1 MYIRRRPCK
10 MCSESSA
17 PGTSID
23 TCTDTSKDTCTDT
36 CDARGSG
43 RSEYVHFTAKDSDS
57 DSEIEEALC
66 ADVHEEE
73 KHGAAVVCVP
83 AVQTASPPSSVQCVQ
98 PPTVQNTGLSVVPDH
113 EGVRFC
119 RVCNAFLPL
128 SMFPKGH
135 RRYTCRPHL
144 WQRIG
149 KKARQAAYRAMPRRK
164 LLASIWTRC
173 WKDVK
178 NSRLGLQQDLARM
191 HAPACSPAS
200 AQASAQAS
208 ATASQALTLALKQ
221 ADIGGM
227 LDALEA
233 RQSRRF
239 NLPSVSSASSADSTH
254 AAKAQAKAHAE
265 LMAAL
270 DTAADIQRCP
280 GPGAVAVLPVDLTV
294 PLSKQNA
301 VLVTK
306 STRKVLLDKLRRA
319 RKALSVRNTRN
330 AQAPNA
336 AAQAEQQISQQK
348 QLVLLWRKSIQAVTL
363 LPAAP
368 VGFDVS
374 PEAVGSGGS

>member
-1 MYIRRRPCK
+1 
-10 MCSESSA
+10 MCSVSSA
-17 PGTSID
+17 AS
-23 TCTDTSKDTCTDT
+23 
-36 CDARGSG
+36 
-43 RSEYVHFTAKDSDS
+43 
-57 DSEIEEALC
+57 
-66 ADVHEEE
+66 
-73 KHGAAVVCVP
+73 
-83 AVQTASPPSSVQCVQ
+83 AVQDPAQNATQNATQNCKNTTQNRLAS
-98 PPTVQNTGLSVVPDH
+98 TGLPVVPDH
-113 EGVRFC
+113 AGVRFC
-119 RVCNAFLPL
+119 RACNAFRPL

-178 NSRLGLQQDLARM
+178 NSRLGLQQGLAHM

-200 AQASAQAS
+200 AQAST
-208 ATASQALTLALKQ
+208 TASQALTLALKQ

-239 NLPSVSSASSADSTH
+239 NLPSVSSASSANSTH

-270 DTAADIQRCP
+270 DTAADTQRCP
-280 GPGAVAVLPVDLTV
+280 GPDAVAVLPADLTV
-294 PLSKQNA
+294 PLSKPNA

-306 STRKVLLDKLRRA
+306 STRRVLLDKLRRA
-319 RKALSVRNTRN
+319 RKALGVRNTANTANTRDCGN
-330 AQAPNA
+330 ARESARAASA
-336 AAQAEQQISQQK
+336 AAQAEQQISQQISQQM
-348 QLVLLWRKSIQAVTL
+348 QLALLWRKSIKAVTL
-363 LPAAP
+363 LPLREGES
-368 VGFDVS
+368 VVKC
-374 PEAVGSGGS
+374 VC